1 VLVMLGMVTLQAVT
15 DPMIAEQLRRIALAQ
30 TFIAVAAGIVL
41 LLLIGAALISYGTL
55 RSAARL
61 LKALEKVAE
70 EMVPRMD
77 PLIEKLTRI
86 ADDANDVSDSLRRKV
101 HEATTTLEE
110 VNLAMR
116 RGARET
122 ERRVREFGAV
132 LEVVQ
137 EEAESLLLDAASTAR
152 GVHTTAATLRD
163 RRAASG
169 SGIPP
174 ADGRGL
180 TIRTVARE
188 TDEENP

>member
-1 VLVMLGMVTLQAVT
+1 VLAMLGIVTLQAVP

-30 TFIAVAAGIVL
+30 TFMAVAAGIVL
-41 LLLIGAALISYGTL
+41 LLLFGAALISYGTL

-77 PLIEKLTRI
+77 PLIEKATRI

-163 RRAASG
+163 RRPGG
-169 SGIPP
+169 SGTGP

-180 TIRTVARE
+180 TIRRVTRDTE
-188 TDEENP
+188 EENP